1 MCSVAMGGLLA
12 NLGGVDLDR
21 YAGISRIWGTRGRA
35 YCTTL
40 TVLCNEILKNKVY
53 LLRTR
58 HYQYLSYNI
67 AITFTSMHPKA
78 DARFLLRMRKME
90 YKPLSQTRKARR

>member
-1 MCSVAMGGLLA
+1 MAMGGLLA
-12 NLGGVDLDR
+12 NLGEVDLDR
-21 YAGISRIWGTRGRA
+21 YAGISIIWGTRGRA

-58 HYQYLSYNI
+58 HYHYLSHKI
-67 AITFTSMHPKA
+67 ARTFTNMHPKA
-78 DARFLLRMRKME
+78 DGRFLLRMRTME
-90 YKPLSQTRKARR
+90 YKLLSQTRKARR